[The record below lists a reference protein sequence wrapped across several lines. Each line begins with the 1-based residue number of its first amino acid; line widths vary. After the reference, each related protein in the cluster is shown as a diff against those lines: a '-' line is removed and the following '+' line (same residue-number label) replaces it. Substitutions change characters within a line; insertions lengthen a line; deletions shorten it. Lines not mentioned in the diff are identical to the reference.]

1 MRVLLILPRYRQTLK
16 VGPCLILLTVT
27 LLAIFLP
34 MGDGHRHDYHLAEGL
49 VRRDETTET
58 FLLWYPNQAID
69 LNFGHFP
76 AASIY
81 HFGAWAFRVSFLY
94 FAAKNH
100 CSGFS
105 YGRSSSPG
113 SMSCRHFCRSC
124 WSLESFPSRFPCS
137 CDLRHLSFR
146 SLRKSGAGREG
157 CIIFSIHYLQVH
169 PLTMLELYTREKS
182 SKKWSIGTKISHF
195 LIKKKK
201 NTGEYSLAWKANELP
216 NTEPQNYTGLT
227 SQAQQPQVYLG

>member
-81 HFGAWAFRVSFLY
+81 HFGA
-94 FAAKNH
+94 
-100 CSGFS
+100 
-105 YGRSSSPG
+105 
-113 SMSCRHFCRSC
+113 
-124 WSLESFPSRFPCS
+124 
-137 CDLRHLSFR
+137 
-146 SLRKSGAGREG
+146 
-157 CIIFSIHYLQVH
+157 
-169 PLTMLELYTREKS
+169 
-182 SKKWSIGTKISHF
+182 
-195 LIKKKK
+195 
-201 NTGEYSLAWKANELP
+201 
-216 NTEPQNYTGLT
+216 
-227 SQAQQPQVYLG
+227 

>member
-81 HFGAWAFRVSFLY
+81 HFGA
-94 FAAKNH
+94 
-100 CSGFS
+100 
-105 YGRSSSPG
+105 
-113 SMSCRHFCRSC
+113 MSIQGVFPIFC
-124 WSLESFPSRFPCS
+124 
-137 CDLRHLSFR
+137 
-146 SLRKSGAGREG
+146 
-157 CIIFSIHYLQVH
+157 
-169 PLTMLELYTREKS
+169 
-182 SKKWSIGTKISHF
+182 SKKPLFWF
-195 LIKKKK
+195 
-201 NTGEYSLAWKANELP
+201 
-216 NTEPQNYTGLT
+216 
-227 SQAQQPQVYLG
+227 